1 MKMKRFFGPDMRSV
15 IQQVRDSQGP
25 DAVILSNR
33 RVEGGI
39 EVVAAIDYDED
50 AFAQVAQHDASRA
63 SQPAPPQEPPSAD
76 RRGDRQ
82 PTLASLLRKPFADRA
97 ASLAAALKMQSAS
110 DAGEPAAPIT
120 ETVGIAPPTRLEP
133 LAPIDRPEPTSPIAP
148 SAARLESI
156 ASAQAAAAFVG
167 TAHAQ
172 AEQIPVSEPPK
183 SGGLEDRGLA
193 AMRRELQAMRD
204 MLEQQLTQLAWQDTV
219 RRHPLHASALH
230 ELMTLGM
237 APDLARDLVQRLPAQ
252 MLDAEDAR
260 VRILSLLAQ
269 SLPPAL
275 TDPLAQGGVVALL
288 GTTGV
293 GKTTTLAKL
302 AARFA
307 LSHGTAAVALVSTD
321 GYRIGAHEQLR
332 MFGRLL
338 GVTVHIVTEPAELGA
353 TLSALADVPL
363 VLIDSAG
370 MGPRDGRMAD
380 QYALFTQIRQSVASY
395 LVLSAS
401 SQPDTLDETVR
412 RFARL
417 KPAGAVITKVDE
429 ASNLGGVLSVT
440 LRHRLPVAYLS
451 DGQRVPEDLHRA
463 AIPELLARAVE
474 LGRQR
479 REEQAKH
486 VNQAVFAQP

>member
-50 AFAQVAQHDASRA
+50 AFAQAAQHDASRA
-63 SQPAPPQEPPSAD
+63 SQPAQPQEPPSAD
-76 RRGDRQ
+76 RHGDRQ

-120 ETVGIAPPTRLEP
+120 ETLDIAPPARLEP
-133 LAPIDRPEPTSPIAP
+133 LEPIAP

-156 ASAQAAAAFVG
+156 ASAQAAAAFSG
-167 TAHAQ
+167 TAHTQ
-172 AEQIPVSEPPK
+172 AVQIPASELPK
-183 SGGLEDRGLA
+183 SGGFEDRGLA

-219 RRHPLHASALH
+219 RCHPLHASALH

-275 TDPLAQGGVVALL
+275 TDPLAQGGVIALL

-307 LSHGTAAVALVSTD
+307 LSHGTASVALVSTD

-380 QYALFTQIRQSVASY
+380 QYALFTQIRQSIASY

-417 KPAGAVITKVDE
+417 QPAGAVITKVDE
-429 ASNLGGVLSVT
+429 ASNLGSVLSVT

-463 AIPELLARAVE
+463 AVPELLARAVE